1 MTFYN
6 PFFPP
11 FPRYSPQN
19 SPKNAQPEE
28 KKSNTGSINS
38 KKQQET
44 CQNSNSEL
52 QKNNRKKTLD
62 LGFIHDYL
70 QDTDTLILL
79 GLLFFLYNED
89 NKNLPLMF
97 CLFLLLMDN

>member
-19 SPKNAQPEE
+19 STRNTQSEE
-28 KKSNTGSINS
+28 KKPNIEKTNS
-38 KKQQET
+38 KKELES
-44 CQNSNSEL
+44 CQKNNSKP
-52 QKNNRKKTLD
+52 QKNNRRKTLD
-62 LGFIHDYL
+62 LGFLSNYL

-97 CLFLLLMDN
+97 CLFLLLIDN

>member
-11 FPRYSPQN
+11 FPRYSHQN
-19 SPKNAQPEE
+19 FSENSKGEE
-28 KKSNTGSINS
+28 KKCNQEQKIPQKDLEFCQKSNP
-38 KKQQET
+38 K
-44 CQNSNSEL
+44 L
-52 QKNNRKKTLD
+52 QKNNRKKSLD
-62 LGFIHDYL
+62 LGFISNYL